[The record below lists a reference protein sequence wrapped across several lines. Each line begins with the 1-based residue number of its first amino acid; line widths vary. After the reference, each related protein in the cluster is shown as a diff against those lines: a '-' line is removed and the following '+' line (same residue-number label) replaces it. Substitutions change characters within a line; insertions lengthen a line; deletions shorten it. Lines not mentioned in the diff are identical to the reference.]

1 MCHLVN
7 KNFVDFDN
15 KEKPCFGMPSVL
27 YERQQEQIK
36 MEEAIEHA
44 EKRTNE
50 LWGVL

>member
-1 MCHLVN
+1 
-7 KNFVDFDN
+7 
-15 KEKPCFGMPSVL
+15 MPSVL